1 MSGVDIPDVM
11 RAAVLFGP
19 NDLRVVS
26 KPVPSPA
33 DDEVLVRVAMCGAC
47 GTDVSIQTEPFPGQ
61 PPFGSFTP
69 GHEWT
74 GTVVS
79 RGASVDEVNVG
90 DRVAMHVHHGCGR
103 CRNCLTGSYT
113 ACENYGDPAK
123 GHRATGFTADGGFAE
138 YVVHNI
144 SCVYPLPD
152 NLSWEE
158 SVLISTAGTS
168 VYGLDRVGGL
178 VAGDTVVVI
187 GPGPVGIM
195 TAQVA
200 RAMGA
205 TTVIVVGTRPERL
218 DLAAALGATDVVNSV
233 THNAVAQVRR
243 LTGGRGADL
252 VIESSGHQ
260 DTPNEGLQMLRRG
273 GRLLIL
279 AFYKDPISFNMG
291 FANREEISL
300 VTSRGEGRRA
310 VGRAV
315 ALAAA
320 GLISGERLVTHRIP
334 LDEIQSGFDLLRS
347 REGKPMKVVF
357 IP

>member
-1 MSGVDIPDVM
+1 M

-19 NDLRVVS
+19 NDMRIVS
-26 KPVPSPA
+26 KPVPRPA

-47 GTDVSIQTEPFPGQ
+47 GTDVAIQSKPFPGQ

-74 GTVVS
+74 GTVVG
-79 RGASVDEVNVG
+79 RGASVDEVDVG
-90 DRVAMHVHHGCGR
+90 DRVAIHVHHGCGR

-113 ACENYGDPAK
+113 ACENYGNHEK
-123 GHRATGFTADGGFAE
+123 GHRATGFTTDGGFAE
-138 YVVHNI
+138 YVVHNV

-168 VYGLDRVGGL
+168 VYGLDRADGL
-178 VAGDTVVVI
+178 VAGDTVAVI
-187 GPGPVGIM
+187 GPGPVGLM
-195 TAQVA
+195 TTQIA

-205 TTVIVVGTRPERL
+205 TSVIVVGTRQEPL
-218 DLAAALGATDVVNSV
+218 DLAKALGATDVVNSA
-233 THNAVAQVRR
+233 THDAVEEVRR
-243 LTGGRGADL
+243 LTGGRGADM
-252 VIESSGHQ
+252 VIESSGHP
-260 DTPNEGLQMLRRG
+260 DSPNQGLQMLRRG
-273 GRLLIL
+273 GKLLVL
-279 AFYKDPISFNMG
+279 AFYKDPVSFDLS
-291 FANREEISL
+291 FANREEITL
-300 VTSRGEGRRA
+300 VTSRGEGRQA

-320 GLISGERLVTHRIP
+320 GLISGERLVTHRFP
-334 LDEIQSGFDLLRS
+334 LEEIQAGFDMLRS